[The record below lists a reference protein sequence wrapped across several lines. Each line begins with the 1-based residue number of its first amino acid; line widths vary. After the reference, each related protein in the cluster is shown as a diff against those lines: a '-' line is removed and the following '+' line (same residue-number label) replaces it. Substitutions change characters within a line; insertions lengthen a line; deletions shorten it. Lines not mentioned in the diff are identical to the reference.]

1 MSKSKFVR
9 VLCLL
14 VVVAVT
20 AASSYAC
27 TSFRVKTKEGYVFYG
42 RTLEGQ
48 SFASSISV
56 VPKGT
61 EYVGTLPEGKQNGL
75 KWTTKYGMVGMNAG
89 GLPQLI
95 DGINDQGLTAGN
107 LFFPG
112 YADYQAFDLQKANRS
127 IAQYEVITW
136 ILSNFATV
144 AEVKEGIKNV
154 RVCRVV
160 SDQVGDLPLHYTIHD
175 PQGNSLVIEHVKG
188 ELKVYDNPIGV
199 MTNSPTFDW
208 HLTNLRNYVSL
219 SPNNPRPVTV
229 DGVKGTGFGQGGGM
243 LGLPGDYS
251 PPSRFVRIA
260 ALVTSALP
268 AKGYDEGLNLA
279 MTIVDTVD
287 IAKGTVR
294 DLSGKTT
301 EYDTT
306 CWAVAVD
313 LGQKKY
319 YYRRYFNKDWR
330 CVDIMKALDGAKGIM
345 TISIDQPPTYKDVT
359 NTAKPYA
366 LPKEVYPEGKP

>member
-1 MSKSKFVR
+1 MLKFVSA
-9 VLCLL
+9 LCLL
-14 VVVAVT
+14 FVVAVT
-20 AASSYAC
+20 AAPSYAC
-27 TSFRVKTKEGYVFYG
+27 TSFRVKTREGYVFYG

-61 EYVGTLPEGKQNGL
+61 EYIGTLPDGKQNGL

-89 GLPQLI
+89 GLPQMI
-95 DGINDQGLTAGN
+95 DGINDQGLAAGN

-112 YADYQAFDLQKANRS
+112 YAGYQAFDPQKADRS

-144 AEVKEGIKNV
+144 AEVKEGIKHI

-188 ELKVYDNPIGV
+188 ELKIYDNPIGV

-229 DGVKGTGFGQGGGM
+229 EGVKGTGFGQGGGM

-251 PPSRFVRIA
+251 PPSRFVRTV
-260 ALVTSALP
+260 ALVSSALP
-268 AKGYDEGLNLA
+268 VKGYDAGLNLA
-279 MTIVDTVD
+279 MTIVDAVD

-330 CVDIMKALDGAKGIM
+330 CVNVMKALNGAKGIM
-345 TISIDQPPTYKDVT
+345 TINIDQPPAYKDMT
-359 NTAKPYA
+359 NTALPYT